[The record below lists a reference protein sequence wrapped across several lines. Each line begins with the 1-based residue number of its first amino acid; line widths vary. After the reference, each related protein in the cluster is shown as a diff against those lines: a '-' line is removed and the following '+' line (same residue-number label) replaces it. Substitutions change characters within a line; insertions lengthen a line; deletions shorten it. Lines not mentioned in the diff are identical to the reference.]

1 MNEATLIFI
10 FDYTEYIASFLIHS
24 ICLEEIGE
32 IAFQVTTRRSAG
44 KVIYFVQN
52 KKHITKL

>member
-52 KKHITKL
+52 K

>member
-1 MNEATLIFI
+1 MNEAILIFI
-10 FDYTEYIASFLIHS
+10 FDYTEYIVSFLIHS

-32 IAFQVTTRRSAG
+32 IAFKATTCRSAG

-52 KKHITKL
+52 K